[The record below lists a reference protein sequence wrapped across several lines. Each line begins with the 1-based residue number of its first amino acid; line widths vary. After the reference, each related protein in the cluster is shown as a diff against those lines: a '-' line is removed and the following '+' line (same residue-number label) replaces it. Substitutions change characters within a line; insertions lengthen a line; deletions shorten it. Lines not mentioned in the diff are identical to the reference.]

1 MLSIFTE
8 GLLPLISLF
17 FALYNIVELIFTS
30 PILGGV
36 NLVIFCFPSIL
47 AILYYAENLMHRK
60 KKLKEA
66 GLILVL
72 GPVLRWLCSVFL
84 LMEELGN
91 GITTPEHVQ
100 DLQAFATA
108 TRVIDGVFQGS
119 LHIVWLLYLIAI
131 GVYPFPLFDLKYK
144 LITDF
149 SGNKMKF
156 PVISSMG
163 LYPSMA
169 VLVKNLLQYWRLHH
183 LQATTDDGSTTV
195 LVTEDTTRLVHLK
208 KWTN

>member
-1 MLSIFTE
+1 M
-8 GLLPLISLF
+8 
-17 FALYNIVELIFTS
+17 
-30 PILGGV
+30 
-36 NLVIFCFPSIL
+36 
-47 AILYYAENLMHRK
+47 
-60 KKLKEA
+60 EA
-66 GLILVL
+66 GLILAL
-72 GPVLRWLCSVFL
+72 GPLLRWLCSVSL
-84 LMEELGN
+84 LMAKPDVSEDFR
-91 GITTPEHVQ
+91 
-100 DLQAFATA
+100 DLKAFATA

-195 LVTEDTTRLVHLK
+195 LVTEDTTGLVHLK
-208 KWTN
+208 QAHKAR